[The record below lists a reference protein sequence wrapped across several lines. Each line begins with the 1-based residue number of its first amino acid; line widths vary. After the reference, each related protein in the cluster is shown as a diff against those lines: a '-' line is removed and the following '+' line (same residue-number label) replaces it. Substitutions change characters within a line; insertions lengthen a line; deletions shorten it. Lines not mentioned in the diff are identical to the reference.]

1 MTATL
6 SIRMSDEV
14 LAAIKA
20 NKSLT
25 INLGGGAKSGAPA
38 AKPAA
43 KRGRKAGRKAKR
55 ASGPRE
61 GSHGAK
67 LIEWAAKR
75 GKPFGT
81 PEVVKALKINRGHA
95 SMVLASVVAGGQVV
109 RQGRGVYALRG

>member
-6 SIRMSDEV
+6 TIRMSDEV
-14 LAAIKA
+14 LGAIKA

-25 INLGGGAKSGAPA
+25 INLGGGAKASAPA
-38 AKPAA
+38 ARPPKAA
-43 KRGRKAGRKAKR
+43 RGGKGKRS
-55 ASGPRE
+55 SGPRE

-67 LIEWAAKR
+67 LVAWAAKR